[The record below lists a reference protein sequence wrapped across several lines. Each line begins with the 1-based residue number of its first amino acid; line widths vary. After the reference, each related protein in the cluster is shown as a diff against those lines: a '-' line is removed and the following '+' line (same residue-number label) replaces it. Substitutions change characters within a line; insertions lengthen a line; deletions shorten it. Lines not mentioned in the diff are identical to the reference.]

1 MALFRRTPEQVE
13 VVLRSDDR
21 YTSHSDTITTRHCF
35 SAAGHYDPDNLG
47 FGPLVGLDEHLVAP
61 GAGFG
66 MHAHRGVEILSWV
79 LDGVLRHEDGA
90 GRITLVRPGEVLR
103 QSAAT
108 GIRHSETNGSDSEP
122 LRFVQLTVL
131 GGSPTPGWTVTA
143 PPVHIGGVGVLA
155 VFTRRTEL
163 ELTTSYLHATRGS
176 FAIAGNPLY
185 PGDSARVSAAVTVE
199 GKGELLVWT
208 SYPSLEQPPPSPH
221 EET

>member
-13 VVLRSDDR
+13 VVLRSQDR
-21 YTSHSDTITTRHCF
+21 YLSESDTITTRHCF

-66 MHAHRGVEILSWV
+66 THAHRGVEILSWV
-79 LDGVLRHEDGA
+79 LDGVLRHEDAA
-90 GRITLVRPGEVLR
+90 GQVTLVHPGEVLR

-108 GIRHSETNGSDSEP
+108 GIRHSETNASASEP

-131 GGSPTPGWTVTA
+131 GGSPTPCWTVTT
-143 PPVHIGGVGVLA
+143 PPVHVSHVGVLA

-163 ELTTSYLHATRGS
+163 ELTTSYLHATRGA

-199 GKGELLVWT
+199 GTGELLVWA
-208 SYPSLEQPPPSPH
+208 SSPSPELPPPPL
-221 EET
+221 